1 MLPARGFVKIAVTL
15 TYPDQPM
22 AFFNDTLLLNWLDF
36 IILLVPKVCVVV
48 VAAFV
53 LIRLRWVRQTLRGVE
68 TSWFHRLTMML
79 VFGGLAIFATHSGIL
94 VNVGQG
100 LSIVAEWPAAG
111 LENNQALVGFRDTM
125 VMAGGLIGG
134 PWVGMGAGLLAGFER
149 YRLGGFAGSASGAA
163 TLVLGVLAGWAR
175 QRRPHGATTTQ
186 GAFIVALF
194 GTTLHRLLIFIIP
207 KPENWAIVLGLN
219 IVIPVAVVNCVGCVL
234 FIWVVRDLDRDIL
247 EAEVREAL
255 LMKQEAELRT
265 LHAQVEPH
273 FLSNTLSAIRALIR
287 RDPDLAREYVV
298 KLADFFCATR
308 KSASANTTSLREE
321 LEQLGR
327 YMDFQQLRFGEKIH
341 YLPAAIPS
349 GLLDCQL
356 PPRSLLS
363 LAENALTHGRS
374 GRPEGLTLQI
384 EAVDQGD
391 CFVLRVTDDGRGI
404 APERLATLG
413 QKEVDSP
420 HSNGTALYQLTKS
433 LALTYGSPASLSI
446 TSQPG
451 AGTVVLLTL
460 PKLRSDGR

>member
-1 MLPARGFVKIAVTL
+1 MDSPEL
-15 TYPDQPM
+15 
-22 AFFNDTLLLNWLDF
+22 TLLLHGLDYSAQ
-36 IILLVPKVCVVV
+36 LLPRICVVV
-48 VAAFV
+48 VAAFAC
-53 LIRLRWVRQTLRGVE
+53 IRLQWVRRALRGAE
-68 TSWFHRLTMML
+68 TDWRHCLAMML
-79 VFGGLAIFATHSGIL
+79 AFGSLGTLGTHSGVV
-94 VNVGQG
+94 VNVEQVR
-100 LSIVAEWPAAG
+100 IVADSSAGSFAAG
-111 LENNQALVGFRDTM
+111 LGEHQAVVGFRDTM
-125 VMAGGLIGG
+125 AMAAGLTGG
-134 PWVGMGAGLLAGFER
+134 PWVGLGTGLIAGYER
-149 YRLGGFAGSASGAA
+149 YRLGGFAALPSGLGTVLLGLFAGWVRWLRPRRAA
-163 TLVLGVLAGWAR
+163 T
-175 QRRPHGATTTQ
+175 PE
-186 GAFIVALF
+186 GAFAVAFVGSLLHRFLILSLAKPYDLAVAL
-194 GTTLHRLLIFIIP
+194 TWEIML
-207 KPENWAIVLGLN
+207 
-219 IVIPVAVVNCVGCVL
+219 PVALVNCLGCVL
-234 FIWVVRDLDRDIL
+234 FIWVMRDLDHDKL
-247 EAEVREAL
+247 KAELREAL
-255 LMKQEAELRT
+255 LMKQEAELCT

-298 KLADFFCATR
+298 KLADFFSATR
-308 KSASANTTSLREE
+308 KSASANTTSLHEE

-341 YLPAAIPS
+341 YQPAAIPS

-413 QKEVDSP
+413 QGEVDSP